1 MRAVHRVWSQ
11 PSGSPAC
18 EARLAVPGV
27 WAGDRQAG
35 RLLPETRRGS
45 PTAGSRGLWRC
56 ASACLPTGA
65 AVLDLF
71 SHCGCDLTRKSFGTV
86 HS

>member
-35 RLLPETRRGS
+35 SFPRHGGEAPLQGPGACGSARRPAFRRGR
-45 PTAGSRGLWRC
+45 P
-56 ASACLPTGA
+56 
-65 AVLDLF
+65 F
-71 SHCGCDLTRKSFGTV
+71 SISFLTVGVT
-86 HS
+86 